1 MQNVT
6 TALHPSLVTN
16 PALGELGVWRWLREQ
31 VSYLRSMSELNRLD
45 DKTLDDIGVSRGQ
58 FSALARRNARG
69 LPPIERA
76 TLG

>member
-1 MQNVT
+1 MQNVA
-6 TALHPSLVTN
+6 TALDPSLVTN
-16 PALGELGVWRWLREQ
+16 PALGELRVWRWLREQ

-45 DKTLDDIGVSRGQ
+45 AKTLDDIGVSRGQ
-58 FSALARRNARG
+58 FSALARRHARA

>member
-1 MQNVT
+1 MQNVA

-45 DKTLDDIGVSRGQ
+45 DKTLDDIGVSRDQ
-58 FSALARRNARG
+58 FSALARRHARG
-69 LPPIERA
+69 LPPVERA

>member
-1 MQNVT
+1 MQNVA
-6 TALHPSLVTN
+6 TALHPSRVTN

-45 DKTLDDIGVSRGQ
+45 DRTLEDIGVSRHQ